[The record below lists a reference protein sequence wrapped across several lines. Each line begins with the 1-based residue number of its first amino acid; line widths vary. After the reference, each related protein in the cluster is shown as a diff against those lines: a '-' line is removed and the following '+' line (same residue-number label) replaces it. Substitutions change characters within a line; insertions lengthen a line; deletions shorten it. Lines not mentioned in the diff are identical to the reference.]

1 MTFFPASS
9 SAHVSS
15 RRARSGITLGLLAMV
30 LLTGC
35 ETATVEDS
43 TEPAAEPGTSAGDS
57 QAQAPEPRGNQLSH
71 EDMRAQLEARYPEAT
86 LTDTERTQLGDLL
99 KPGNE
104 TLESQLT
111 ITRPVVR
118 EWTIADLDELLA
130 LPAGGPDLQNGRKLF
145 EAVLCSRCHKLAN
158 RGGVVGPDLTSVAG
172 RFSRRDILTSILD
185 PSRIIA
191 GKYRNAQIV
200 TTKGK
205 TIVGRVITG
214 GDYRSP
220 KLKIATDPLR
230 PSRWP

>member
-1 MTFFPASS
+1 MPDFLKQI
-9 SAHVSS
+9 
-15 RRARSGITLGLLAMV
+15 RD
-30 LLTGC
+30 
-35 ETATVEDS
+35 EAT
-43 TEPAAEPGTSAGDS
+43 
-57 QAQAPEPRGNQLSH
+57 
-71 EDMRAQLEARYPEAT
+71 AT

-230 PSRWP
+230 PSQVVEITKSEIDIHHESKLSPMPKGLLNTLSQREILDLLEALQRAEVK